1 MLCGN
6 CGHDNP
12 TDNRF
17 CGMCGMRME
26 RIPVPQR
33 ESSRPEYRE
42 LVRQRIGTPAPEA
55 ADSAV
60 GQAARNAE
68 PPKEVISFDPPNGR
82 EHASRDDSQG
92 ARGNGNAVEAP
103 APRSRQRAVS
113 GPSFLNLEVPAEQ
126 PRNEERP
133 GQTISG
139 PSFLGLAYDRGARE
153 GRYNIDYLLDDEP
166 KESHWRLWLVLIIL
180 GLFGVLAWL
189 QLRHAGVDVA
199 GLMQRLRQAKL
210 GTVQEQTHPTTG
222 SSDAAP
228 VEPDKSSQGTQ
239 TPAGQNAGATTAKGA
254 TPAADGNQAAG
265 QPGSADATKSADATA
280 KSADQSKSP
289 QQSDVAGKGK
299 AAAGAAPELKQPGS
313 ENSKSSEQATSDQA
327 AAPEKSSNGD
337 ETSGSTQAAKSDQT
351 VAKNTKPKK
360 PSATVDNS
368 EARAAREQSAQ
379 GAALV
384 ATGEKYLYG
393 RGVPQNCERAISYLR
408 KASDMGNAKGS
419 SHLGAMYA
427 TGQCLPMDRVR
438 AYKYF
443 AVALHQDSSNQYFQH
458 NLEMLWNEMSPDEK
472 QQATART
479 PAQ

>member
-1 MLCGN
+1 
-6 CGHDNP
+6 
-12 TDNRF
+12 
-17 CGMCGMRME
+17 MCGMRME

-33 ESSRPEYRE
+33 ESTRSEYRE
-42 LVRQRIGTPAPEA
+42 LVRQRIGTPPPEA
-55 ADSAV
+55 ADSAP
-60 GQAARNAE
+60 GQAERNAE
-68 PPKEVISFDPPNGR
+68 PPREVISFDPPKGR
-82 EHASRDDSQG
+82 EYASRDEAQS
-92 ARGNGNAVEAP
+92 ARGNGNAVEPP
-103 APRSRQRAVS
+103 APRPRQRAVS
-113 GPSFLNLEVPAEQ
+113 GPSFLNLEVPAE
-126 PRNEERP
+126 PARNENGP

-139 PSFLGLAYDRGARE
+139 PSFLGLADDGGTRE

-166 KESHWRLWLVLIIL
+166 RESHWRMWLVLIIL
-180 GLFGVLAWL
+180 SLFGVLGWL

-210 GTVQEQTHPTTG
+210 GTVMEQTHPTTG

-228 VEPDKSSQGTQ
+228 VEAGKSSQASQ
-239 TPAGQNAGATTAKGA
+239 PPAGQNAAGTPGNGATAGSVA
-254 TPAADGNQAAG
+254 NQAAG
-265 QPGSADATKSADATA
+265 PSGQTGSADATKNDTT

-289 QQSDVAGKGK
+289 QQSDSAGKGSS
-299 AAAGAAPELKQPGS
+299 ATGAAPELKQPGS
-313 ENSKSSEQATSDQA
+313 DNGKSSDQA
-327 AAPEKSSNGD
+327 ASDQAASPDKSSAGD
-337 ETSGSTQAAKSDQT
+337 ETSGSAHAAKTDQT
-351 VAKNTKPKK
+351 VAKNTTPKK
-360 PSATVDNS
+360 PSASVDNS
-368 EARAAREQSAQ
+368 EARAAREQNAQ

-408 KASDMGNAKGS
+408 KASDIGNAKGS

-458 NLEMLWNEMSPDEK
+458 NLEMLWNEMSADEK

-479 PAQ
+479 AVQ